1 MAKYNVYRAP
11 DGCAEEFLGEAS
23 SLREARRMAAHG
35 ARGLEASLYGTAR
48 AAGHVNGDQ
57 APDKSREA
65 DMPAAWFGR
74 NGWYCAVVIVDR
86 PDTGR
91 TEESWELDRADYDA
105 PA

>member
-48 AAGHVNGDQ
+48 AAGHVNGDR
-57 APDKSREA
+57 APDKAHEA
-65 DMPAAWFGR
+65 DEPAACFGR
-74 NGWYCAVVIVDR
+74 NGWYYAVEILKRSAEPPVPRED
-86 PDTGR
+86 
-91 TEESWELDRADYDA
+91 ERADYDVYA
-105 PA
+105 